1 MKSRTR
7 RILLGVTLV
16 SVLVLGALILALPT
30 IASRGLEQKI
40 ESAFAG
46 RQDMQARWSS
56 LDVNFSGELELRDF
70 HLEDAGRGVVF
81 SVEVLHVKPRLMS
94 VFEKSVEIEEV
105 KVEGTE
111 LRIELKELVKKLLAD
126 GQEDASGKQGEEQAK
141 GEDEKGS
148 GALTKA
154 LAAIFATHPPRVVME
169 RARVRT
175 FLEEKPVAEFELTRG
190 ELSGGG
196 GEPLHFAS
204 RGYMTT
210 QYEKVPKLLRQR
222 HSWDAS
228 LDYDLQARHVLLQL
242 ASGDEGEALL
252 DLELPR
258 IARGKIGR
266 AILEVDLARED
277 AQGQPRKVRPTLQI
291 EDVFVKVGGRKEEDI
306 IALLKAETLVL
317 QLTQEDRPSVAGR
330 AATFEFA
337 PSKFKELH
345 SLRDRFKPLGGT
357 LDRLKNKGAAV
368 VREEPASKGR
378 AFGETLEQLG
388 AWLDRGRALSNA
400 MGKLDVELDQSA
412 IVMHVPT
419 SNGLRAIRLVDDL
432 DVSLEDGHLMMT
444 GQSASGSFLTDVIF
458 LPNQALPH
466 SATMIASGV
475 DLSKLPGMD
484 QGRTLPNRGIRGRL
498 GGVVDLSLHLLSPP
512 TGVDLDTSDV
522 LDEVTLRGV
531 LNWHDGMLDVH
542 GVADEPL
549 TGLELDLQGALKW
562 YPRRGEFELEGG
574 EVRYNGLLASVEG
587 VLRDWPIDPEL
598 IAVASMPRTPC
609 QRIIDALP
617 AAMLGGYEKVVI
629 DGEVAPSIWMKW
641 PLHDPEHLEM
651 YLDGMTAEDPTV
663 TTLRRRRRRGEEDM
677 LASDKSYHCKIDK
690 ISSRRE
696 AWPEGVTFADAPG
709 SPGQA
714 KAKKR
719 PPSWYNRKS
728 MADVYWLN
736 EPFIKRVTE
745 GVSEEAEVDVGPG
758 LETYVP
764 LSTLPP
770 YVGGAMYLSE
780 EILFPDN
787 KGVNFG
793 LIRKA
798 IRINLEKGRF
808 VYGGSTVTQ
817 QLVKNL
823 FLTRDKTLARKLQ
836 EALISL
842 RMDEVVSKDRILE
855 LYLNCIE
862 FGPDLYGIGPAARH
876 YFGKEARELTP
887 KEALFLAVIKPSP
900 SYGEHVRKRGHLPR
914 AESWFVKRFG
924 TIFKR
929 MIKYEIMTEQE
940 VERAN
945 RQTLK
950 WEGGVY
956 APEYEEVPVEDLMQ
970 ELLEGMIEP

>member
-7 RILLGVTLV
+7 RILLGITLV
-16 SVLVLGALILALPT
+16 SVLVLGALILALPK

-40 ESAFAG
+40 ESSLSKREGLEAS
-46 RQDMQARWSS
+46 WSS
-56 LDVNFSGELELRDF
+56 LEVNFSGELELRDF
-70 HLEDAGRGVVF
+70 RLEDRERGVEL
-81 SVEVLHVKPRLMS
+81 SVEHLYVEPRLMS
-94 VFEKSVEIEEV
+94 VFEESIEIKQV
-105 KVEGTE
+105 RVEGTE
-111 LRIELKELVKKLLAD
+111 LRVEIKEVVQKLLAD
-126 GQEDASGKQGEEQAK
+126 RASQEEDSRDPDGGDEAASKDGA
-141 GEDEKGS
+141 
-148 GALTKA
+148 GALLGRLKT
-154 LAAIFATHPPRVVME
+154 IFATRPPSVVVE
-169 RARVRT
+169 RARIRT
-175 FLEEKPVAEFELTRG
+175 FLEGKPVAELELARG
-190 ELSGGG
+190 EISGGG
-196 GEPLHFAS
+196 GEPLLFAS
-204 RGYMTT
+204 RGHVTT

-228 LDYDLQARHVLLQL
+228 LSYDLGARHILLQV
-242 ASGDEGEALL
+242 ASGDEGEPLL

-266 AILEVDLARED
+266 AIVELDLAKKRDGE
-277 AQGQPRKVRPTLQI
+277 GGGVRPTLQL
-291 EDVFVKVGGRKEEDI
+291 EEVFLKVGGRKEQDI
-306 IALLKAETLVL
+306 IALLEAETLVM
-317 QLTQEDRPSVAGR
+317 QIVGSDRPSITGR
-330 AATFEFA
+330 MATFEFA
-337 PSKFKELH
+337 PSKFKELDN
-345 SLRDRFKPLGGT
+345 LRDRFKPLGGT
-357 LDRLKNKGAAV
+357 LDRLKNGASV
-368 VREEPASKGR
+368 VRDEPSTEPR
-378 AFGETLEQLG
+378 AFGQALERLG
-388 AWLDRGRALSNA
+388 DLLDKGRALSNA
-400 MGKLDVELDQSA
+400 MGKIDVELDRSA

-419 SNGLRAIRLVDDL
+419 AEGLRALRLVDDL

-522 LDEVTLRGV
+522 LDDVTLRGV

-549 TGLELDLQGALKW
+549 TDLEIDLQGALKW
-562 YPRRGEFELEGG
+562 YPRRGEFELQDG
-574 EVRYNGLLASVEG
+574 EVRYNGLLASVQG
-587 VLRDWPIDPEL
+587 ILRDWPIDPEL
-598 IAVASMPRTPC
+598 ITVASMPRTPC
-609 QRIIDALP
+609 QQIIDALP
-617 AAMLGGYEKVVI
+617 DAMLGGYEKVVI
-629 DGEVAPSIWMKW
+629 DGEVEPSIWMRW
-641 PLHDPEHLEM
+641 PLRDPEHLEM
-651 YLDGMTAEDPTV
+651 YLDGMAEEDPTV
-663 TTLRRRRRRGEEDM
+663 TTLRRRRRRGEDEM
-677 LASDKSYHCKIDK
+677 LASDKHYHCKIDK
-690 ISSRRE
+690 ISSKRE
-696 AWPEGVTFADAPG
+696 AWPEEVRFADAPG

-745 GVSEEAEVDVGPG
+745 GVSDEAEVYVGPG

-764 LSTLPP
+764 LSTLPA

-862 FGPDLYGIGPAARH
+862 FGPDLYGIGPAAMH
-876 YFGKEARELTP
+876 YFGKQAKDLTP

-929 MIKYEIMTEQE
+929 MIKYEIMTEKE

-945 RQTLK
+945 RQTIK
-950 WEGGVY
+950 WEDGVY
-956 APEYEEVPVEDLMQ
+956 APEYEEVPMEDLMQ
-970 ELLEGMIEP
+970 DLLDGMMDP